1 MKRTMKRGLTLL
13 LALVL
18 LLAALPVAASAD
30 GATGFPDVPE
40 GAWYVQYLGPIMQAQ
55 ALMGVNNII
64 TGMWDDAYNGL
75 AFHPNDPVTR
85 GQFLKMIFEAAMS
98 VGNGVAL
105 TGQAP
110 ENAHWAWKY
119 YAMAAA
125 DNVLVADPYAS
136 GDGVQQMFDSTAE
149 ELDRPI
155 FRYEMAVILN
165 NVCRNIDKQKT
176 VNVDHPEE
184 HISDY
189 EAIPDRFV
197 EAVEQMYGKGLI
209 TGDENGFFNGWDNLT
224 RAQAVTVIYR
234 FLYVDTAQGAGLQDW
249 ATYGVV
255 KGGSDGS
262 AYLLADPGDTFAHWL
277 NGTGNYSGKSRH
289 YSYVG
294 GNTTLDADARKWLY
308 GYDSVYYVT
317 SSSHASQLGC
327 METVSV
333 PIWIV
338 DNQGGTVYPDD
349 PSRLPKT
356 ASTVGI
362 VVNKA
367 VAAEVHDIFQT
378 IFDDPERFPI
388 YGGWSA
394 GGARYTD
401 TMRHSW
407 GCAIDVNALYNCEC
421 NTYNGYLKVTC
432 GYGWWPLNT
441 VWTQYAGSLNA
452 SSIYSIGKNPGDY
465 GHSVVEA
472 FAKYGWGWGGNG
484 YSSGKKYDYM
494 HFSVLTS
501 GG

>member
-55 ALMGVNNII
+55 AIMGVSNII
-64 TGMWDDAYNGL
+64 TGMWDDDYNGL
-75 AFHPNDPVTR
+75 AFHHNDAVTR
-85 GQFLKMIFEAAMS
+85 GQFLKMLFEAAQS
-98 VGNGVAL
+98 SGNEVAL
-105 TGQAP
+105 TVNQAQRD
-110 ENAHWAWKY
+110 AHWAGKY
-119 YAMAAA
+119 YTMAAE
-125 DNVLVADPYAS
+125 DNILVADPYAS
-136 GDGVQQMFDSTAE
+136 GDGVQQMFGCTAE
-149 ELDRPI
+149 ELDQPI

-165 NVCRNIDKQKT
+165 NVCRNIAMQKT
-176 VNVDHPEE
+176 VNLDHPEE
-184 HISDY
+184 HITDY
-189 EAIPDRFV
+189 ADIPERFV
-197 EAVEQMYGKGLI
+197 TAVEQMYGKGLL

-224 RAQAVTVIYR
+224 RAQAVTVIYK
-234 FLYVDTAQGAGLQDW
+234 FLFVDTIQGEGLQDW
-249 ATYGVV
+249 ASYSVV
-255 KGGSDGS
+255 KGGSEYWLSDPSESFANRLKSGGHIDGWGNIDSWAKTELFGS
-262 AYLLADPGDTFAHWL
+262 AY
-277 NGTGNYSGKSRH
+277 KS
-289 YSYVG
+289 YFVSSY
-294 GNTTLDADARKWLY
+294 DAA
-308 GYDSVYYVT
+308 G
-317 SSSHASQLGC
+317 H

-333 PIWIV
+333 PIWTV
-338 DNQGGTVYPDD
+338 DKSGQ
-349 PSRLPKT
+349 KI

-378 IFDDPERFPI
+378 IFDDPEQFPI

-421 NTYNGYLKVTC
+421 NTYSGALRVTC

-441 VWTQYAGSLNA
+441 VWTQYAGSLSA

-494 HFSVLTS
+494 HFSILPS

>member
-1 MKRTMKRGLTLL
+1 MKRIFKRTLTLL
-13 LALVL
+13 LSLVL
-18 LLAALPVAASAD
+18 LLAALPVPAAAD
-30 GATGFPDVPE
+30 GITGFPDVPE
-40 GAWYVQYLGPIMQAQ
+40 GAWYVQYLGPIMEAQ
-55 ALMGVNNII
+55 VILGVNNII
-64 TGMWDDAYNGL
+64 TGMWDDEYNGL

-85 GQFLKMIFEAAMS
+85 GQFLKMIFEAALS
-98 VGNGVAL
+98 AGNGVSLAINE
-105 TGQAP
+105 AHRS
-110 ENAHWAWKY
+110 AHWAGKY
-119 YAMAAA
+119 YTMAAE

-136 GDGVQQMFDSTAE
+136 GDGVQQMFGCTAE

-209 TGDENGFFNGWDNLT
+209 TGDENGCFNGWDNLT

-234 FLYVDTAQGAGLQDW
+234 FLFVDTAQGVGLQDW
-249 ATYGVV
+249 ASYGVV
-255 KGGSDGS
+255 TGGSDGS
-262 AYLLADPGDTFAHWL
+262 AYLLADPSQSFANWL
-277 NGTGNYSGKSRH
+277 NSGNH
-289 YSYVG
+289 YRNG
-294 GNTTLDADARKWLY
+294 TLDSEARLRLF
-308 GYDSVYYVT
+308 GYTSVDHVI

-338 DNQGGTVYPDD
+338 DNREGTVYPND
-349 PSRLPKT
+349 PSGLPKK

-362 VVNKA
+362 TVNKA

-401 TMRHSW
+401 ALRHSW

-432 GYGWWPLNT
+432 GYGWWPMNT
-441 VWTQYAGSLNA
+441 VWTQYAGTMNA
-452 SSIYSIGKNPGDY
+452 SSVYSIGKNANDY

-494 HFSVLTS
+494 HFSVLSS